1 MGITPARAGKTSV
14 LVEAD
19 TLAWD
24 HPRSCGKDQVIHNG
38 LHRLSGSPP
47 LVRERHV
54 QGGPGSEQAGIT
66 PARAGKTVD
75 DFLRVRMVEDHPRSC
90 GKDTTPSREIC
101 GISGSPPLVRERPA
115 SSKMMISFVGI
126 TPARA
131 GKTHRLSCRLRS
143 WWDHPRSC
151 GKDGSEKSY
160 AGAGLGSPPLVRE
173 RLRRTAS
180 ASRETR
186 ITPARAGKTVMDP
199 FICAISLLP
208 VFKIYL
214 ISLQDIC
221 PPKNI
226 KHVSSKY
233 SYHNP
238 LFKEASHYVYS
249 IIKSVL

>member
-1 MGITPARAGKTSV
+1 MRERLTASRSCFCARGITPARAGKTYRQS
-14 LVEAD
+14 L
-19 TLAWD
+19 LLLRSRD
-24 HPRSCGKDQVIHNG
+24 HPRSCGKDQTKIKKK
-38 LHRLSGSPP
+38 LDALGSPP
-47 LVRERHV
+47 LVRERPSFRAIVHRH
-54 QGGPGSEQAGIT
+54 AGIT
-66 PARAGKTVD
+66 PARAGKTITP
-75 DFLRVRMVEDHPRSC
+75 FFFIRRLWDHPRSC
-90 GKDTTPSREIC
+90 GKDTRIFTQDAGNR
-101 GISGSPPLVRERPA
+101 GSPPLVRER
-115 SSKMMISFVGI
+115 
-126 TPARA
+126 
-131 GKTHRLSCRLRS
+131 RS
-143 WWDHPRSC
+143 IVFLWCSM
-151 GKDGSEKSY
+151 GG
-160 AGAGLGSPPLVRE
+160 
-173 RLRRTAS
+173 
-180 ASRETR
+180 

>member
-1 MGITPARAGKTSV
+1 M
-14 LVEAD
+14 
-19 TLAWD
+19 
-24 HPRSCGKDQVIHNG
+24 
-38 LHRLSGSPP
+38 
-47 LVRERHV
+47 
-54 QGGPGSEQAGIT
+54 
-66 PARAGKTVD
+66 
-75 DFLRVRMVEDHPRSC
+75 
-90 GKDTTPSREIC
+90 
-101 GISGSPPLVRERPA
+101 RERPVA
-115 SSKMMISFVGI
+115 
-126 TPARA
+126 
-131 GKTHRLSCRLRS
+131 
-143 WWDHPRSC
+143 
-151 GKDGSEKSY
+151 Y
-160 AGAGLGSPPLVRE
+160 
-173 RLRRTAS
+173 RTAFMHY
-180 ASRETR
+180 R